1 MGFHLT
7 ESPYD
12 PYGSGLGPI
21 DQYASPGLGPFPLSP
36 DRLRGLFALMLPPAR
51 SFLRVRAST
60 RNQYGYWANAAC
72 CCDGTIRSAA
82 TFSYAVA
89 SCECCS
95 AVSAI
100 SGKWSHTQ

>member
-51 SFLRVRAST
+51 SFLRVERVRGTST
-60 RNQYGYWANAAC
+60 AIGRMPLAAAMVPS
-72 CCDGTIRSAA
+72 GLPPPSRMPSR
-82 TFSYAVA
+82 V
-89 SCECCS
+89 
-95 AVSAI
+95 VSVVRP
-100 SGKWSHTQ
+100 